1 MTLSLTAIAL
11 LGGACAWLVG
21 HAFVAPRDS
30 FLRSAPGGMVLA
42 ACVLLALFAP
52 ATLAGLL
59 QARDLW
65 PGSFGPEAYRIASAA
80 LVALGLLAGLRVWRM
95 RLFSGDSRLF
105 RLDESA
111 ASRAEAALPLAGS
124 LADALDVLAREKAGQ
139 RDVARLSSAL
149 RRLGARYFHQ
159 LPEKRGEVYT
169 LVARHVGPGVA
180 ADVTGLLL
188 EGAGRK

>member
-1 MTLSLTAIAL
+1 MTFSLVAIAL

-59 QARDLW
+59 EARGQWPAWLSDDL
-65 PGSFGPEAYRIASAA
+65 YRLACAA
-80 LVALGLLAGLRVWRM
+80 LVALGLLGGVRVWRM
-95 RLFSGDSRLF
+95 RLFSGDARLF
-105 RLDESA
+105 RLDESP

-124 LADALDVLAREKAGQ
+124 LADALDVLAREKVGQ
-139 RDVARLSSAL
+139 RDVARLSLAL

>member
-1 MTLSLTAIAL
+1 MTFSLVAIAL

-52 ATLAGLL
+52 ATIADFLE
-59 QARDLW
+59 ARGQWPAWPTSDL
-65 PGSFGPEAYRIASAA
+65 YRLVCAA
-80 LVALGLLAGLRVWRM
+80 VVALGLLGGLRVWRM
-95 RLFSGDSRLF
+95 RLFSGDARLF

-124 LADALDVLAREKAGQ
+124 LADALDVLAREKVAQ
-139 RDVARLSSAL
+139 RDVPRLSSAL

-169 LVARHVGPGVA
+169 LVAKHVGPAVA